1 VYLGGKSI
9 ERPMTPKELCQ
20 LVDLRED
27 WGETLVAAVWAWD
40 GGTSPPLRMLVQFGL
55 AARPWLRGLIGL
67 EAREGEKESCD
78 NKVLDWG
85 RVRAPWLGIGDA
97 PHFDRMHYYGWEWG
111 DADAAEAA
119 VACRA
124 DDAQVELAL
133 WAVGGEGKE
142 LEEARGTIRNFLHS
156 VWRKRLGREAR
167 GWLRTEEAKVDFARN
182 TIAVRDCITRC
193 ARSTWWDWS
202 DGSRLL
208 FWRWPARWRIE
219 ARDGAIGFHT
229 GKPLARLHYPP
240 PPAMEEKIRR
250 LDREKLEKLLR
261 RRYVTCGPCRNTV
274 PRFAVPKGSDDI
286 RVVWDLKKNG
296 VNAPSFFLPTVATY
310 LRRLDCDAYSGD
322 FDIGEQFHNYM
333 LHPVEQIYC
342 GVHIPKDLVLQLCAE
357 GLIVEPLMRWSRLV
371 FGWQSSPYLALRMLA
386 QALEVAV
393 ETTGENVFQ
402 IHQVLLNLPGQNGYD
417 PSKPRLIKLRVGG
430 IASADIIVYF
440 DDARVFGPS
449 QEIAQQ
455 GMRQVT
461 SRLQNLGN
469 QDAARKR
476 RGVSQRPGAWAGGI
490 VYTDQGLM
498 RKLVGQSKWDKAK
511 RFLEQVR
518 DAYEEETKIL
528 RGDFLSGTG
537 FLLHIAQTYEFMQPY
552 LKGFHLA
559 AEAWREDRDA
569 EGCKQVKQALDDWDP
584 DEQAERLHWAIGSVA
599 AESVANDQAPG
610 DINKIPL
617 LRIDVDILLKF
628 FSHPNPVQVIFRL
641 IRGAAYVAYGAG
653 DASGEG
659 FGSNIHPLGLAP
671 LLRHGF
677 WCTEDSEQSSNWRE
691 LRNLVDAVRV
701 EAESGRLA
709 GRELWLA
716 TDNSTAAAAYHHGA
730 AGSPRLHQ
738 LATEL
743 RMLTLVGNFV
753 LNIFHVAGTRM
764 IEIGV
769 DGLSRGEKHI
779 GALLGTPQS
788 AAPLHLSPLERA
800 PLLRAWL
807 EGWIG
812 EEFRVAEP
820 IDWFHAAQHTGQ
832 DGASGVWVWD
842 LPPGAALAALE
853 ELGTARLKR
862 HEQLQGVVLVPQLL
876 QNEWRRRFCKIVD
889 FYFVVPAGAITEWP
903 ANMHEAL
910 TVGIYLPLC
919 RYRPWSW
926 KRVPFVVPLGIAL
939 SKMHKTGDPTA
950 RDLLRKI
957 WRASARVAVMPE
969 SVVRDVLQSPG
980 WHRLLTF
987 SGDGQRRDGVD
998 GAG

>member
-1 VYLGGKSI
+1 
-9 ERPMTPKELCQ
+9 
-20 LVDLRED
+20 
-27 WGETLVAAVWAWD
+27 
-40 GGTSPPLRMLVQFGL
+40 
-55 AARPWLRGLIGL
+55 
-67 EAREGEKESCD
+67 
-78 NKVLDWG
+78 
-85 RVRAPWLGIGDA
+85 
-97 PHFDRMHYYGWEWG
+97 
-111 DADAAEAA
+111 
-119 VACRA
+119 
-124 DDAQVELAL
+124 
-133 WAVGGEGKE
+133 
-142 LEEARGTIRNFLHS
+142 
-156 VWRKRLGREAR
+156 
-167 GWLRTEEAKVDFARN
+167 
-182 TIAVRDCITRC
+182 
-193 ARSTWWDWS
+193 
-202 DGSRLL
+202 
-208 FWRWPARWRIE
+208 
-219 ARDGAIGFHT
+219 
-229 GKPLARLHYPP
+229 
-240 PPAMEEKIRR
+240 
-250 LDREKLEKLLR
+250 
-261 RRYVTCGPCRNTV
+261 
-274 PRFAVPKGSDDI
+274 
-286 RVVWDLKKNG
+286 
-296 VNAPSFFLPTVATY
+296 
-310 LRRLDCDAYSGD
+310 
-322 FDIGEQFHNYM
+322 
-333 LHPVEQIYC
+333 
-342 GVHIPKDLVLQLCAE
+342 
-357 GLIVEPLMRWSRLV
+357 
-371 FGWQSSPYLALRMLA
+371 
-386 QALEVAV
+386 
-393 ETTGENVFQ
+393 
-402 IHQVLLNLPGQNGYD
+402 
-417 PSKPRLIKLRVGG
+417 
-430 IASADIIVYF
+430 
-440 DDARVFGPS
+440 
-449 QEIAQQ
+449 
-455 GMRQVT
+455 
-461 SRLQNLGN
+461 
-469 QDAARKR
+469 
-476 RGVSQRPGAWAGGI
+476 
-490 VYTDQGLM
+490 
-498 RKLVGQSKWDKAK
+498 
-511 RFLEQVR
+511 LEQVR
-518 DAYEEETKIL
+518 DAYEEDTKIL
-528 RGDFLSGTG
+528 RGDFLSGVG
-537 FLLHIAQTYEFMQPY
+537 FLLHIAQTYEFMQLY

-569 EGCKQVKQALDDWDP
+569 EGWKQVKQALDDWDP

-599 AESVANDQAPG
+599 AESVANEPAPR

-628 FSHPNPVQVIFRL
+628 FSHPNPVQVIFRP

-716 TDNSTAAAAYHHGA
+716 TDNSTTAAAYHHGA

-800 PLLRAWL
+800 PPLRVWL

-832 DGASGVWVWD
+832 DGASGAWVWD

-862 HEQLQGVVLVPQLL
+862 HEQLRGVVLVPQLL

-889 FYFVVPAGAITEWP
+889 FYFVEPAGAITEWP
-903 ANMHEAL
+903 ANVHEAL

-950 RDLLRKI
+950 RDLLLKF

-969 SVVRDVLQSPG
+969 SVVCDVLQSPG
-980 WHRLLTF
+980 WHRLLSL
-987 SGDGQRRDGVD
+987 SGDGQQRDGVD